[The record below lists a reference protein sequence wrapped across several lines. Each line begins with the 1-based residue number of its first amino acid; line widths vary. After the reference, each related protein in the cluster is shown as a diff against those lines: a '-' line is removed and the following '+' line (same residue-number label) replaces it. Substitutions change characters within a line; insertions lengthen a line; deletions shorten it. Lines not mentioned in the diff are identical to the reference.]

1 MTPKWA
7 PNGSPN
13 WPKSL
18 KKCCG
23 KLPVRVLTHP
33 FQKVSQNK
41 AKLTPWDLKKWAPV
55 QARAQF
61 SVLQGIPKMTKNDP
75 PKWTPGTPFGSLL
88 APKCDR
94 IASEL
99 DSKKTIKKWH
109 QKNHK
114 NVANLDYPFARESTI
129 LGHVWH
135 LGSTWPPETEKLT
148 IFVQKLTPGD
158 PKMNKKSVKKQ
169 SKSDPTW
176 HWKVIL

>member
-1 MTPKWA
+1 MSKKNTWKNEPKMTPKWA

-18 KKCCG
+18 KNCCG

-75 PKWTPGTPFGSLL
+75 QNEPRELLLGPFWHQNVTELLQNWTP
-88 APKCDR
+88 
-94 IASEL
+94 
-99 DSKKTIKKWH
+99 
-109 QKNHK
+109 
-114 NVANLDYPFARESTI
+114 
-129 LGHVWH
+129 
-135 LGSTWPPETEKLT
+135 
-148 IFVQKLTPGD
+148 
-158 PKMNKKSVKKQ
+158 KKQ
-169 SKSDPTW
+169 SKNDTKKITKMWQIWTTLSPGNRLFWVMYGTW
-176 HWKVIL
+176 APLGPQKLKN